1 MTGWHKSIVRGVYKL
16 PSVRAPMFKTTL
28 NNRLM
33 NLTCLDWF
41 WVKSL
46 GIPIIL
52 LRTKYILQKLLRP
65 VHKAEN
71 FFSHSTNQA
80 IKEIKVYGKFFTESK
95 TGWTIHF
102 AHNNPPHDDLFNI
115 MGCLIRTPTIRNN
128 TCTWRCYLCTLL
140 WRPKNI
146 YCTEPTYIK

>member
-1 MTGWHKSIVRGVYKL
+1 MTGWHKFIVRGVYKL

-80 IKEIKVYGKFFTESK
+80 IKEIKVYVFTTSFTINLVYESYCSRLSGHKVWK
-95 TGWTIHF
+95 TLYREQNRMNYTF
-102 AHNNPPHDDLFNI
+102 CP
-115 MGCLIRTPTIRNN
+115 
-128 TCTWRCYLCTLL
+128 
-140 WRPKNI
+140 
-146 YCTEPTYIK
+146 